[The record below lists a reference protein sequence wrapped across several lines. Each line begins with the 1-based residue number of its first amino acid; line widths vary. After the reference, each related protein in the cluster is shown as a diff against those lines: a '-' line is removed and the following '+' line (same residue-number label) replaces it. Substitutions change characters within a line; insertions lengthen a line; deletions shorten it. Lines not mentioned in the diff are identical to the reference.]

1 MDRHMKMD
9 VEVSADSPADVGVL
23 SKKAEEYGFDCLWVN
38 ETKHDPFVQLALA
51 VAETK
56 SINVGTS
63 IALAFTRSP
72 TTLAYAAWD
81 LQRLSSGRLI
91 LGLGTQ
97 VKGHIER
104 RFGMKWEPPV
114 PKMRDVVLAIRS
126 VWRSWQT
133 GEPLDYR
140 GTHFKLDLMTPFF
153 SPGPVESPRIPIY
166 IAGVNGL
173 MCRLS
178 GELAD
183 GLHVHPLH
191 TVRYLREVVHP
202 ALAKGLEKGKRKKE
216 DVSVAASVFAA
227 VGDTQEEIHSVRE
240 AYRGQIA
247 FYASNED
254 IPRID
259 GAARMGGRQR
269 QAARPLDD
277 WGMGQD
283 GRRGDGRHAGPVRRG
298 GPVGRNRAGTEEQ
311 VRRLSGQGE
320 AVPPVRRSREVARRA
335 GRLQGLT
342 LKHVRDI
349 RLGGEV
355 HNNKMERLN
364 GEMRDRE
371 KVMRGLK
378 RTDTPI
384 LKGYQIYHNFFRPH
398 EGLNGDTPAERAG
411 IKVEGEN
418 KWVTLIQNAAKK

>member
-1 MDRHMKMD
+1 MKMD
-9 VEVSADSPADVGVL
+9 AEISPDSPADVGVL
-23 SKKAEEYGFDCLWVN
+23 SKRAEQYGFDCLWVN

-51 VAETK
+51 AAETK
-56 SINVGTS
+56 SITVGTS

-91 LGLGTQ
+91 LGLGSQ

-126 VWRSWQT
+126 VWESWQT
-133 GEPLDYR
+133 GRQLDYR

-153 SPGPVESPRIPIY
+153 SPDPIESPRIPIY

-202 ALAKGLEKGKRKKE
+202 ALARGLKKTKRKRE
-216 DVSVAASVFAA
+216 EVSVAASVFAA
-227 VGDTQEEIHSVRE
+227 VGDNQKEILSVRE

-247 FYASNED
+247 FYASTRTYRGLMELHGWGDVSNRLHELSIRGEWGMMAREVTDDVLNEFVVEGRWD
-254 IPRID
+254 EIGQELKSRYGGLADRVRLYLPFD
-259 GAARMGGRQR
+259 GAERWR
-269 QAARPLDD
+269 AAVT
-277 WGMGQD
+277 GF
-283 GRRGDGRHAGPVRRG
+283 
-298 GPVGRNRAGTEEQ
+298 RA
-311 VRRLSGQGE
+311 
-320 AVPPVRRSREVARRA
+320 
-335 GRLQGLT
+335 
-342 LKHVRDI
+342 
-349 RLGGEV
+349 
-355 HNNKMERLN
+355 
-364 GEMRDRE
+364 
-371 KVMRGLK
+371 
-378 RTDTPI
+378 
-384 LKGYQIYHNFFRPH
+384 
-398 EGLNGDTPAERAG
+398 
-411 IKVEGEN
+411 
-418 KWVTLIQNAAKK
+418 